1 MLGPGVANPD
11 SNRAVGESSGQ
22 ASCALLSEQ
31 ESGDVAVA
39 PKAGQEEVGGQDWR
53 TAEEAEHPER
63 EPGPTKR
70 RNLGPLPRAP
80 EELGGYA

>member
-1 MLGPGVANPD
+1 MPCRGVVNPG

-22 ASCALLSEQ
+22 ASCALLCEQ
-31 ESGDVAVA
+31 APAAAAFV
-39 PKAGQEEVGGQDWR
+39 PKAGQEEIGGQDRR
-53 TAEEAEHPER
+53 TSEEAEHCER

-80 EELGGYA
+80 EDLGGYA